1 MLSFERSSR
10 EELFLTTLSIPS
22 SRRLDHSRHCVRG
35 RELTNSQLDKELK
48 PLLEADIDRI
58 IPCHGD
64 VIETGGKGIFES
76 VFRKFVGA

>member
-1 MLSFERSSR
+1 LCTAS
-10 EELFLTTLSIPS
+10 
-22 SRRLDHSRHCVRG
+22 G
-35 RELTNSQLDKELK
+35 QELTNSQLDKELK